1 MIIIHI
7 HRSSKNGQKNLT
19 IGEISEILNIT
30 PSTLRFWEKENLFH
44 VSKKSNHYRTYTNTD
59 LIDIA
64 DILYYRNLGV
74 PVKDIRA
81 FSSLELAEYDQF
93 LENQE
98 RELNKKIEEYQQML
112 LRSQSLK
119 RNYYRLLRLLVNP
132 FILET
137 PDFHHVISWDFRE
150 KERIRQYVSDPSYY
164 VWCKD
169 TNSEISGR
177 KGLIVSENSSYSR
190 SDLIWE
196 NRPGSRYI
204 SFPVK
209 AMIENDYSGLE
220 APKIVGEVQRHTTT
234 GYLITRHLL
243 NCKINGENVEYL
255 QAYLEITGAWDDS
268 FTKRLMLD

>member
-7 HRSSKNGQKNLT
+7 HRSSKNGQKK
-19 IGEISEILNIT
+19 SYHRRNIRNIEHY

-81 FSSLELAEYDQF
+81 FSSLELSEYDQF

>member
-1 MIIIHI
+1 MG
-7 HRSSKNGQKNLT
+7 KKNLT

-30 PSTLRFWEKENLFH
+30 PSTLRFCFFFNLFH

-81 FSSLELAEYDQF
+81 FSSLELSEYDQF

-137 PDFHHVISWDFRE
+137 RTFITSSRGISVKRTDPAI
-150 KERIRQYVSDPSYY
+150 RIRSFITSGVKIPTQKFLDVKDSLYLKTVLIPARISYGKTDPAAATSA
-164 VWCKD
+164 
-169 TNSEISGR
+169 
-177 KGLIVSENSSYSR
+177 
-190 SDLIWE
+190 
-196 NRPGSRYI
+196 
-204 SFPVK
+204 FPSK
-209 AMIENDYSGLE
+209 
-220 APKIVGEVQRHTTT
+220 P
-234 GYLITRHLL
+234 
-243 NCKINGENVEYL
+243 
-255 QAYLEITGAWDDS
+255 
-268 FTKRLMLD
+268 

>member
-1 MIIIHI
+1 MG
-7 HRSSKNGQKNLT
+7 KKNLT

-81 FSSLELAEYDQF
+81 FSSLELSEYDQF

-137 PDFHHVISWDFRE
+137 PDFHHVISWDILHITSGVKIPTQKFLDV
-150 KERIRQYVSDPSYY
+150 KDLSFLKTVLIPARILYGKTDPAAATSA
-164 VWCKD
+164 
-169 TNSEISGR
+169 
-177 KGLIVSENSSYSR
+177 
-190 SDLIWE
+190 
-196 NRPGSRYI
+196 
-204 SFPVK
+204 FPSK
-209 AMIENDYSGLE
+209 
-220 APKIVGEVQRHTTT
+220 P
-234 GYLITRHLL
+234 
-243 NCKINGENVEYL
+243 
-255 QAYLEITGAWDDS
+255 
-268 FTKRLMLD
+268 

>member
-1 MIIIHI
+1 MG
-7 HRSSKNGQKNLT
+7 KKNLT

-81 FSSLELAEYDQF
+81 FSSLELSEYDQF

-137 PDFHHVISWDFRE
+137 PDFITSSHGISV
-150 KERIRQYVSDPSYY
+150 K
-164 VWCKD
+164 K
-169 TNSEISGR
+169 NGSGNTYPI
-177 KGLIVSENSSYSR
+177 L
-190 SDLIWE
+190 
-196 NRPGSRYI
+196 
-204 SFPVK
+204 
-209 AMIENDYSGLE
+209 
-220 APKIVGEVQRHTTT
+220 HTTSGVRIPT
-234 GYLITRHLL
+234 QKFLDV
-243 NCKINGENVEYL
+243 K
-255 QAYLEITGAWDDS
+255 DS
-268 FTKRLMLD
+268 LY

>member
-1 MIIIHI
+1 MG
-7 HRSSKNGQKNLT
+7 KKNLT

-81 FSSLELAEYDQF
+81 FSSLELSEYDQF

-150 KERIRQYVSDPSYY
+150 KNGSGNTYPILHITSGVKIPTQKFLDVKDSLYLKTVLIPARISYGKTDPAAATSA
-164 VWCKD
+164 
-169 TNSEISGR
+169 
-177 KGLIVSENSSYSR
+177 
-190 SDLIWE
+190 
-196 NRPGSRYI
+196 
-204 SFPVK
+204 FPSK
-209 AMIENDYSGLE
+209 
-220 APKIVGEVQRHTTT
+220 P
-234 GYLITRHLL
+234 
-243 NCKINGENVEYL
+243 
-255 QAYLEITGAWDDS
+255 
-268 FTKRLMLD
+268 

>member
-1 MIIIHI
+1 MG
-7 HRSSKNGQKNLT
+7 KKNLT

-81 FSSLELAEYDQF
+81 FSSLELSEYDQF

-164 VWCKD
+164 VCVKIPTQKFLDVKD
-169 TNSEISGR
+169 SLYLKTVLIPARISYG
-177 KGLIVSENSSYSR
+177 KTDPAAATSA
-190 SDLIWE
+190 
-196 NRPGSRYI
+196 
-204 SFPVK
+204 FPSK
-209 AMIENDYSGLE
+209 
-220 APKIVGEVQRHTTT
+220 P
-234 GYLITRHLL
+234 
-243 NCKINGENVEYL
+243 
-255 QAYLEITGAWDDS
+255 
-268 FTKRLMLD
+268 

>member
-1 MIIIHI
+1 MG
-7 HRSSKNGQKNLT
+7 KKNLT

-81 FSSLELAEYDQF
+81 FSSLELSEYDQF

-169 TNSEISGR
+169 TNSESSGR

-196 NRPGSRYI
+196 KKARQSLHQLSRQ
-204 SFPVK
+204 SH
-209 AMIENDYSGLE
+209 D
-220 APKIVGEVQRHTTT
+220 
-234 GYLITRHLL
+234 
-243 NCKINGENVEYL
+243 
-255 QAYLEITGAWDDS
+255 
-268 FTKRLMLD
+268 

>member
-44 VSKKSNHYRTYTNTD
+44 ISKKSNHYRTYTNTD

-81 FSSLELAEYDQF
+81 FSSLELSEYDQF

>member
-1 MIIIHI
+1 MG
-7 HRSSKNGQKNLT
+7 KKNLT

-81 FSSLELAEYDQF
+81 FSSLELSEYDQF

-150 KERIRQYVSDPSYY
+150 KERIRQYVSQ
-164 VWCKD
+164 K
-169 TNSEISGR
+169 E
-177 KGLIVSENSSYSR
+177 GL
-190 SDLIWE
+190 L
-196 NRPGSRYI
+196 
-204 SFPVK
+204 
-209 AMIENDYSGLE
+209 
-220 APKIVGEVQRHTTT
+220 
-234 GYLITRHLL
+234 
-243 NCKINGENVEYL
+243 
-255 QAYLEITGAWDDS
+255 
-268 FTKRLMLD
+268 

>member
-81 FSSLELAEYDQF
+81 FSSLELSEYDQF

>member
-1 MIIIHI
+1 MG
-7 HRSSKNGQKNLT
+7 KKNLT

-81 FSSLELAEYDQF
+81 FSSLELSEYDQF

-169 TNSEISGR
+169 TNSERCGC

-243 NCKINGENVEYL
+243 NCKIDGENVEYL

>member
-1 MIIIHI
+1 MG
-7 HRSSKNGQKNLT
+7 KKNLT

-81 FSSLELAEYDQF
+81 FSSLELSEYDQF

-137 PDFHHVISWDFRE
+137 PDFHHVISWISVKKNGSGNTYPILHITSGVKIPTQKFLDV
-150 KERIRQYVSDPSYY
+150 KDSLYLKTVLIPARISYGKTDPAAATSA
-164 VWCKD
+164 
-169 TNSEISGR
+169 
-177 KGLIVSENSSYSR
+177 
-190 SDLIWE
+190 
-196 NRPGSRYI
+196 
-204 SFPVK
+204 FPSK
-209 AMIENDYSGLE
+209 
-220 APKIVGEVQRHTTT
+220 P
-234 GYLITRHLL
+234 
-243 NCKINGENVEYL
+243 
-255 QAYLEITGAWDDS
+255 
-268 FTKRLMLD
+268 

>member
-1 MIIIHI
+1 MG
-7 HRSSKNGQKNLT
+7 KKNLT

-44 VSKKSNHYRTYTNTD
+44 ISKKSNHYRTYTNTD

-169 TNSEISGR
+169 TNSERCGC

-196 NRPGSRYI
+196 KRAGSRYI

-243 NCKINGENVEYL
+243 NCKIDGENVEYL

>member
-1 MIIIHI
+1 MG
-7 HRSSKNGQKNLT
+7 KKNLT

-81 FSSLELAEYDQF
+81 FSSLELSEYDQF

-220 APKIVGEVQRHTTT
+220 APKIVGEVQCHTTT

-243 NCKINGENVEYL
+243 NCKIDGENVEYL

>member
-1 MIIIHI
+1 MG
-7 HRSSKNGQKNLT
+7 KKNLT

-81 FSSLELAEYDQF
+81 FSSLELSEYDQF

-119 RNYYRLLRLLVNP
+119 RNYYRLLRWTASWP
-132 FILET
+132 APIT
-137 PDFHHVISWDFRE
+137 IWQTHISQLAKKCSKR
-150 KERIRQYVSDPSYY
+150 PSL
-164 VWCKD
+164 C
-169 TNSEISGR
+169 
-177 KGLIVSENSSYSR
+177 
-190 SDLIWE
+190 
-196 NRPGSRYI
+196 
-204 SFPVK
+204 
-209 AMIENDYSGLE
+209 
-220 APKIVGEVQRHTTT
+220 
-234 GYLITRHLL
+234 
-243 NCKINGENVEYL
+243 
-255 QAYLEITGAWDDS
+255 
-268 FTKRLMLD
+268 

>member
-1 MIIIHI
+1 MG
-7 HRSSKNGQKNLT
+7 KKNLT

-44 VSKKSNHYRTYTNTD
+44 ISKKSNHYRTYTNTD

-169 TNSEISGR
+169 TNSARCGC

-196 NRPGSRYI
+196 KRPGSRYI

-243 NCKINGENVEYL
+243 NCKIDGENVEYL
-255 QAYLEITGAWDDS
+255 QAYLEITGSWDDS